1 MSYQCIVEACK
12 ACWNSSFISGIK
24 NQDNCSG
31 LVKAVAQTLNIPM
44 GNGRADAIVDWL
56 GSHPSWQ
63 KLDSGKEAKL
73 KAETG
78 HLVIAGLKS
87 SEHSDG
93 RSSGH
98 VAIVI
103 GGDLREDKYPKCWSG
118 SEDIRAK
125 SEGDKTT
132 GDVWG
137 RSTRDKV
144 HYYYYAQFVVCKFN

>member
-31 LVKAVAQTLNIPM
+31 LVKAVAQKLNIPM
-44 GNGRADAIVDWL
+44 LNGQADAIMTWL
-56 GSHPSWQ
+56 DNDPSW
-63 KLDSGKEAKL
+63 KKSKEAKI

-98 VAIVI
+98 VAIV
-103 GGDLREDKYPKCWSG
+103 